1 MVDVIKFQ
9 PSVSNTAST
18 IQNLRYKSNSQQFN
32 LPGFL
37 AKCYIFVENEP
48 LKNLPTKHWIDLCP
62 QNPSRLLDVSNLPY
76 SLHRKVMYQELSRT
90 CTTTRMARLNGPFK
104 SKQQCNTNKTTTPAA
119 VVGESNTTS
128 QPSFLNSDVQSC
140 EIFNSL
146 SKYIT
151 VKAEPLRPSNSVV
164 KSPTNTITS
173 WQKYW
178 ASTYAQR
185 RRKETNDSD
194 FELSRSKFEKTIPG
208 QTQFV
213 VVRDGKFPKKNDRL
227 INDETVSMELSS
239 CSLTKVSTTAMVD
252 KKTHLTE
259 ENDINRLTNQ
269 VSSIEL
275 IGSSIAPS
283 STEMNSS
290 RRTLKST
297 VTVPPPTTDKNDDKS
312 RRKSSSFARLSS
324 SSTASNLRSA
334 SQVIGEIAHAR
345 NTVVPMANNVLQMSV
360 LSEKNKTNK
369 HSTTR
374 SRSRSKSSEKKL
386 RRIPSA
392 PKRKRQ
398 MSGNRISSHKTKQTP
413 LSAVMPA
420 TPRAKHSHN
429 EWDSPYTGLRFDPP
443 TPPSSPSLY
452 VLPQDSDEEDNPTL
466 FEKSEIF
473 EHNPTV
479 KCCVLQFVIIHY
491 DV

>member
-9 PSVSNTAST
+9 PSVSNTASN

-37 AKCYIFVENEP
+37 AKCYTFVENEHI
-48 LKNLPTKHWIDLCP
+48 KHLPTKHWIDLCP

-90 CTTTRMARLNGPFK
+90 CTTTTMTHLNRPFK
-104 SKQQCNTNKTTTPAA
+104 SKQQCNTNKTTTTTTAAAAA

-128 QPSFLNSDVQSC
+128 QPSFFNSDVQSC

-151 VKAEPLRPSNSVV
+151 VKAEPLRPPNSVV
-164 KSPTNTITS
+164 KGPTNTITS

-185 RRKETNDSD
+185 RRKETIDSD
-194 FELSRSKFEKTIPG
+194 FELSRSKFEKTTPG

-213 VVRDGKFPKKNDRL
+213 VVRDENFPKKIERL
-227 INDETVSMELSS
+227 INEETVSMESIS

-252 KKTHLTE
+252 EKIHLTE
-259 ENDINRLTNQ
+259 GNDINGLTNQ

-275 IGSSIAPS
+275 IGSSIVPS
-283 STEMNSS
+283 SAEINSS
-290 RRTLKST
+290 RRILKST
-297 VTVPPPTTDKNDDKS
+297 ITAPPPATDKNDDKS
-312 RRKSSSFARLSS
+312 RRKNSSFERLSS
-324 SSTASNLRSA
+324 SSIASNFRSV
-334 SQVIGEIAHAR
+334 SQAIGEVVHAQ
-345 NTVVPMANNVLQMSV
+345 NTVVPMASKVLQMSV
-360 LSEKNKTNK
+360 ISEKNKTNK
-369 HSTTR
+369 HSATR
-374 SRSRSKSSEKKL
+374 SRSRSKSSEKKI

-392 PKRKRQ
+392 AKRKRQ
-398 MSGNRISSHKTKQTP
+398 MSGNGISSHKTKQTP
-413 LSAVMPA
+413 LSAVMPT
-420 TPRAKHSHN
+420 TPRAKYSYKK
-429 EWDSPYTGLRFDPP
+429 WDSPYTGLRFDPP
-443 TPPSSPSLY
+443 TPPSSPSLN
-452 VLPQDSDEEDNPTL
+452 VLPQDSDEEDNPTS

-473 EHNPTV
+473 EHNSTI
-479 KCCVLQFVIIHY
+479 KVLKRCAF
-491 DV
+491 